1 MTHTSLPDPQATT
14 RGEDPPT
21 WIEAG
26 AGFNLVAWQDR
37 FYALPEELGPVYL
50 DPEDFLEA
58 SGVRVASS
66 LLALREELG
75 LEAPPDIDELEPM
88 VAELCESLDPA
99 AVKNIRFLIDRV
111 SRTPAE
117 QSALAE
123 ELRAVNN
130 LPGLL
135 GLLAE
140 RQTARIQSYFLPG
153 RPTVAIYFPSAA
165 YREHAGQLAPRLRER
180 GLNAFTLVGTVCD
193 DRYEAGDQ
201 VFYGGHNLVDRMD
214 FVDLFLVPTLMYGL
228 PERSRKLLL
237 VHDIYDSPV
246 GDPAEF
252 RKLLLEFDACALP
265 SRFVVE
271 LFKGIVSLPD
281 PEAHRSKPLHLIPA
295 GYLKLDRLMA
305 HFETRRREEKTIIY
319 APTVTG
325 LDFQDVISLPQHGGA
340 IIDAVL
346 SGLPDYRLIFR
357 PHPHSLPTEVVREL
371 AARFS
376 PHPRFEL
383 DESASFYMD
392 NYSRAALMITDISG
406 TAYTYSFATQRPV
419 VFFSPNEA
427 EVQRRYGAL
436 QYVEDRGKVG
446 RVIENVADLTGAIQ
460 QLLEDRDSIRGRIQ
474 SYRNSVIFNVG
485 QAEDC
490 LVRSVEALLRSEV
503 DPAWV
508 TLS

>member
-1 MTHTSLPDPQATT
+1 
-14 RGEDPPT
+14 
-21 WIEAG
+21 
-26 AGFNLVAWQDR
+26 
-37 FYALPEELGPVYL
+37 
-50 DPEDFLEA
+50 
-58 SGVRVASS
+58 
-66 LLALREELG
+66 
-75 LEAPPDIDELEPM
+75 
-88 VAELCESLDPA
+88 
-99 AVKNIRFLIDRV
+99 
-111 SRTPAE
+111 
-117 QSALAE
+117 
-123 ELRAVNN
+123 
-130 LPGLL
+130 
-135 GLLAE
+135 
-140 RQTARIQSYFLPG
+140 
-153 RPTVAIYFPSAA
+153 
-165 YREHAGQLAPRLRER
+165 
-180 GLNAFTLVGTVCD
+180 
-193 DRYEAGDQ
+193 
-201 VFYGGHNLVDRMD
+201 
-214 FVDLFLVPTLMYGL
+214 
-228 PERSRKLLL
+228 
-237 VHDIYDSPV
+237 
-246 GDPAEF
+246 
-252 RKLLLEFDACALP
+252 
-265 SRFVVE
+265 
-271 LFKGIVSLPD
+271 
-281 PEAHRSKPLHLIPA
+281 
-295 GYLKLDRLMA
+295 MA